1 MKILFLNEYAHPFV
15 AGGAEESTM
24 QLARALV
31 EHGHTVSILTPNY
44 GAAPVE
50 IIDEVRIERYAFP
63 KRGNKERKTISGW
76 WHTSLFWWCYSTLRT
91 VMAVR
96 RLKPDLIHI
105 HGKFNI
111 PAGVIAGRIF
121 SVPTLYTARD
131 YRALC
136 NYGLCISEHENSRR
150 CTFGEYWRWEFPR
163 YMRIYTNGSAMAW
176 VKNIVFA
183 LRGRVWSRLLYYFTR
198 RVDTVICV
206 SNAVERI
213 YQANGITRTTVIYNI
228 KTVISHNLKSSH
240 ENQAMEVL
248 YIGKLSP
255 GKGAGLLPAT
265 ITSTIARNPA
275 IRWMIYT
282 NGGLLRST
290 VEQTLAPLIATG
302 RVSLQPYVPHE
313 ELMAHIGRAA
323 VVCIPSVWHE
333 PLTRLA
339 LEALQSGTPV
349 VITDRGGSREI
360 VEDRVTGRLVS
371 VDAGA
376 IADAIVEVVAN
387 NDAYC
392 ARIQER
398 QKSFTNTFCVQ
409 PIEQHLAL
417 YERMAPDRASKRTLG
432 VILPPGGSLRVLDE
446 HGQKSRYLMYL
457 KQYAESFDRVFLF
470 SYEPESGAGL
480 PDRVTLIAP
489 ERALSKRWY
498 MFWLPIAKRQYIQQC
513 SVLRV
518 MQMDGCIPAV
528 LARWLYRV
536 PFVATFGY
544 KYSEFALL
552 KNRHTFSGI
561 MRWIEALGVRTAT
574 TIIFTTEEL
583 RAYLLKRFGPWVG
596 PKLLPIPNGVDTRQF
611 APAGE
616 RDPHTLL
623 FVGRL
628 EEQKNLFAL
637 LEAVAQLPE
646 RDSLRLVWIGRG
658 SLENALKQRARELGV
673 SLTIIARVDNADL
686 PPYYQKAG
694 VFTLVSLIEG
704 MPKALIEAMSA
715 GCACVVSDCDG
726 NRVLI
731 EHEVSG
737 LVVGTDAES
746 IAKGIASVI
755 HDPAL
760 RIRLGNAAREKVI
773 AHYDVRQLL
782 ERETA
787 HLVAMKDR
795 EPTLLRRL
803 FVKPF
808 VFLMKYSKRGSG
820 FSCRITKWTG
830 RASEPTHPK
839 HLFPIETPWYIA
851 HITPGSTVLD
861 VGCSAGDVT
870 RNVASVAD
878 SVDGFD
884 YDEEKI
890 ALARRLTAQR
900 GVTNARFTHASA
912 VERWPYPDAS
922 FDHVLLLDV
931 LEHVY
936 EREELMKECVRVL
949 KPGGT
954 ALLALPHSETRWKRT
969 QRSVGLRSE
978 TDPDH
983 KIEYTKEQ
991 ILSLCASHRLSVAK
1005 IEGIGYDTWLA
1016 GIFDSIGAL
1025 FPAVYRASARW
1036 IKRTLERYPEDTI
1049 GYRVV
1054 AVKERIITATSVSY
1068 MEHPTKKALITGIG
1082 GQDGFYMAE
1091 LLLEKGYEVHGV
1103 IRHTTSTGVDRME
1116 QLRAELPHGSS
1127 NALHLHYADLSDTG
1141 SIGTLLERIQPD
1153 ELYNFAAHS
1162 QVRVSFDIPEYT
1174 CDITGLGAVRIFEAV
1189 RQSGFPTRVYQAGS
1203 SEMFGK
1209 ARVAPQTEETP
1220 FYPRSP
1226 YAYAKALAHFA
1237 AVNYRESYGMFICN
1251 GILYNH
1257 ESPRRGEMFVTR
1269 KITKTLARIAAGED
1283 MVLFLGNLDAKRDWG
1298 YAPDY
1303 VEAVWRMLQK
1313 DAPDDYLL
1321 ATGVAHSIR
1330 DFIEAAGRVLHF
1342 DIRWEGNGAEERGVD
1357 ASTGRVLVRVDPKF
1371 FRPVE
1376 PEKLTGNAGKAH
1388 AQLGWEPRT
1397 SFDDIVRIMV
1407 EADAAKLKHSL

>member
-31 EHGHTVSILTPNY
+31 EHGNTVTILTPNY

-50 IIDEVRIERYAFP
+50 MIDTVRIERYAFP
-63 KRGNKERKTISGW
+63 KRGNKERKTIGGW

-96 RLKPDLIHI
+96 RLAPDVIHI
-105 HGKFNI
+105 HGKFSI

-121 SVPTLYTARD
+121 GVPTLYTARD
-131 YRALC
+131 YRAIC
-136 NYGLCISEHENSRR
+136 NYGRCISEHATSRR
-150 CTFGEYWRWEFPR
+150 CTWREYWFWEVPR
-163 YMRIYTNGSAMAW
+163 YIREYTDGTWQTRLVNYMY
-176 VKNIVFA
+176 A
-183 LRGRVWSRLLYYFTR
+183 LRGRVWSGFLYYAVKK
-198 RVDTVICV
+198 VDHVISV
-206 SNAVERI
+206 SHAVGDILRT
-213 YQANGITRTTVIYNI
+213 NGIKNITPIYNI
-228 KTVISHNLKSSH
+228 QPPLSLGNATKSTVKK
-240 ENQAMEVL
+240 QAIFV
-248 YIGKLSP
+248 GKLSP
-255 GKGAGLLPAT
+255 GKGAGLLPGV
-265 ITSTIARNPA
+265 IKK
-275 IRWMIYT
+275 
-282 NGGLLRST
+282 T
-290 VEQTLAPLIATG
+290 VEQDPELRWLIFTG
-302 RVSLQPYVPHE
+302 GGVLEKKVREELEYVIAQGFVAIRPYVPHE
-313 ELMAHIGRAA
+313 FLLQHIAESA
-323 VVCIPSVWHE
+323 VVVIPSVWHE

-349 VITDRGGSREI
+349 VITDRGGSREV
-360 VEDRVTGRLVS
+360 VEDGVTGRLVP
-371 VDAGA
+371 VDADA
-376 IADAIVEVVAN
+376 IADAIVDVVAN
-387 NDAYC
+387 NDAYR

-398 QKSFTNTFCVQ
+398 QENFTNTFCVQ
-409 PIEQHLAL
+409 PIEQHRAL
-417 YERMAPDRASKRTLG
+417 YERMVAQRASKRTLG
-432 VILPPGGSLRVLDE
+432 VILPPGGSLRILDE
-446 HGQKSRYLMYL
+446 HGQKSRYMTYL
-457 KQYAESFDRVFLF
+457 KQYAKCFDRVFLF
-470 SYEPESGAGL
+470 SYEPEVGTDL
-480 PDRVTLIAP
+480 PEGVTLITP
-489 ERALSKRWY
+489 ERAMSKRWY
-498 MFWLPIAKRQYIQQC
+498 MFWLPIAKRQYIKQC

-528 LARWLYRV
+528 LAHWLYRV

-544 KYSEFALL
+544 KYAEFALL
-552 KNRHTFSGI
+552 KNRQAFSKI
-561 MRWIEALGVRTAT
+561 MQWIEAVGVRTAT
-574 TIIFTTEEL
+574 TIIYTTEEL

-596 PKLLPIPNGVDTRQF
+596 PKLLPIPNGVDTEQF

-616 RDPHTLL
+616 RDPCTLL

-637 LEAVAQLPE
+637 LEAVAELPE

-658 SLENALKQRARELGV
+658 SLENALKQRARELGI

-704 MPKALIEAMSA
+704 MPKVLIEAMSV
-715 GCACVVSDCDG
+715 GCSCVVSDCDG

-731 EHEVSG
+731 EDEMTG
-737 LVVGTDAES
+737 LVVGTDAAS
-746 IAKGIASVI
+746 ITQGLARVL
-755 HDPAL
+755 HDEAL
-760 RIRLGNAAREKVI
+760 RSRLGKAAREKIV
-773 AHYDVRQLL
+773 AQYDLHRLL
-782 ERETA
+782 ERETE
-787 HLVAMKDR
+787 HLLAMKDR
-795 EPTLLRRL
+795 GPTLLRR
-803 FVKPF
+803 FFIKPF

-839 HLFPIETPWYIA
+839 HLFPVETPWYLA
-851 HITPGSTVLD
+851 YITPGSTVLD
-861 VGCSAGDVT
+861 VGCSAGDIT
-870 RNVASVAD
+870 RRVASVAG

-890 ALARRLTAQR
+890 LLARHITKQQ
-900 GVTNARFTHASA
+900 GITNVRFTHASA

-922 FDHVLLLDV
+922 FDHVLLCDV

-936 EREELMKECVRVL
+936 EREVVMKECVRVL

-954 ALLALPHSETRWKRT
+954 VLLALPNSETRWKRT

-991 ILSLCASHRLSVAK
+991 ILALCAEHQLSVAK

-1025 FPAVYRASARW
+1025 FPSVYRATARW
-1036 IKRTLERYPEDTI
+1036 IKRKLERYPEDTI

-1054 AVKERIITATSVSY
+1054 VVKERIGSATFVHH
-1068 MEHPTKKALITGIG
+1068 MEHSTKKALITGIG

-1091 LLLEKGYEVHGV
+1091 LLLEKGYEVHGI
-1103 IRHTTSTGVDRME
+1103 IRHATSTGVDRME

-1127 NALHLHYADLSDTG
+1127 DLLHLHYADLSDTG
-1141 SIGTLLERIQPD
+1141 SIGTLLEKIQPD

-1209 ARVAPQTEETP
+1209 ARVTPQTEETP

-1283 MVLFLGNLDAKRDWG
+1283 IVLSLGNLDAKRDWG

-1303 VEAVWRMLQK
+1303 VDAVWRMLQQE
-1313 DAPDDYLL
+1313 APGDYLL
-1321 ATGVAHSIR
+1321 ATGVARSIR
-1330 DFIEAAGRVLHF
+1330 DFVEAAGRVLHF
-1342 DIRWEGNGAEERGVD
+1342 DIRWEGQGVEEQGVD
-1357 ASTGRVLVRVDPKF
+1357 AGTGRVLVHIDPKF

-1376 PEKLTGNAGKAH
+1376 PEKLTGDARKAR
-1388 AQLGWEPRT
+1388 AQLGWEPCT

-1407 EADAAKLKHSL
+1407 EADAAKLKRSL